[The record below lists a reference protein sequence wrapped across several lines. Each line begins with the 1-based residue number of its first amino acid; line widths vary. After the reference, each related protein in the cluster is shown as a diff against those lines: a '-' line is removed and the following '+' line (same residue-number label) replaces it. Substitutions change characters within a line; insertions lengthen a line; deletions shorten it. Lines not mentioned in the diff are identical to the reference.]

1 MEKAIDAIGDMY
13 KVKRKAIKLDTSV
26 IKEAEKEHS
35 ETVELLSEFL
45 KDDYEDEVTIINA
58 TQINHDEVKL
68 NIVAKTGLTSSLIYI
83 EAIQFS
89 NEQTEALEMFVKNN
103 FIVPQKDL
111 EVFAR
116 SKGKL
121 KNQLIESINEG
132 CFETLDDVLIE
143 EEDDLYII
151 NQSTYQKLIK
161 K

>member
-1 MEKAIDAIGDMY
+1 
-13 KVKRKAIKLDTSV
+13 
-26 IKEAEKEHS
+26 
-35 ETVELLSEFL
+35 
-45 KDDYEDEVTIINA
+45 
-58 TQINHDEVKL
+58 L